1 MKGMNQATDLV
12 STGSTEK
19 RAERKLTD
27 RYQALLFLAPA
38 VLVIVSVFLYPVVKL
53 VQYSLQV
60 QDYGQWKWVGLANYR
75 GLLNDDIFRQ
85 AAKNNAIL
93 LLCVPILVILSI
105 FFAILLYEKI
115 RGWQAYRSIVFLPY
129 LLAIPVVGI
138 VFSYIFQYNGILNEI
153 LRSVGLGRLA
163 LDWLADS
170 KLALPTVMVVI
181 IWKELGFGVILFLSR
196 LLSVPEE
203 LYEAAKLDGASWWQ
217 THWNITIPQLRGIIQ
232 FYSIV
237 AVITMISWVFNYVY
251 VMTKGG
257 PGTSTMVSE
266 LYIYQQ
272 GFRFNL
278 MGTASAVG
286 VILLI
291 VTSIVIFLQF
301 KVRGGLDSDT
311 E

>member
-1 MKGMNQATDLV
+1 MIKSGDAMLN
-12 STGSTEK
+12 SHIEK
-19 RAERKLTD
+19 RAKRKFTD

-38 VLVIVSVFLYPVVKL
+38 LLTIGFVFLFPVAKL
-53 VQYSLQV
+53 IQYSFQV
-60 QDYGQWKWVGLANYR
+60 QDYGQWKWVGLANYQ
-75 GLLNDDIFRQ
+75 GLFKDDVFLQ
-85 AAKNNAIL
+85 AVRNNAVL
-93 LLCVPILVILSI
+93 LLCVPVLIALSI

-153 LRSVGLGRLA
+153 LRSLGLERLA

-170 KLALPTVMVVI
+170 KLALPTVMLVI
-181 IWKELGFGVILFLSR
+181 IWKELGFGVVLFLSR

-217 THWNITIPQLRGIIQ
+217 THWHITIPQLRDVIQ

-237 AVITMISWVFNYVY
+237 AVITMLSWVFNYVY

-278 MGTASAVG
+278 MGSASAVG
-286 VILLI
+286 VILLV
-291 VTSIVIFLQF
+291 VTSLVIYLQF
-301 KVRGGLDSDT
+301 KIKGVDSD
-311 E
+311 EA